1 MSQAIPAQVQGQ
13 PVYVLKENVAR
24 RTGDEAISNTLT
36 ISAVIGEVV
45 RSSIG
50 PSGMNKMLV
59 GTFGDVTYTKS
70 GATILSEANIEHPIG
85 KLYVDVAKTIDKNE
99 GDGTSRAVYLASRLV
114 ARGAEL
120 QAKGIHPAVVAEGF
134 SKSCDLC
141 VRALEK
147 LGVKVK
153 PQDRT
158 TLRDVVRTLILPA
171 FGRSEAEVIDKC
183 ADVALGAALKATSH
197 RAGGYELDLDDV
209 SIVSKVG
216 GQLPDSELIHGLII
230 EKEVASPAMPK
241 AIKGAKI
248 ALIDFPLEVKKTEIS
263 TELEFDDPRTVMKLK
278 DEERRTVEEKV
289 EGIVKSGANVLFSQ
303 KGMDDRAVSMLSKKG
318 ILAVKNA
325 KRSDME
331 RLAKATGAK
340 IVNYFG
346 DMSKDVL
353 GQAGSVDERK
363 YEEERLVVV
372 EGATKSKA
380 VAILLR
386 GVSKETNKEAERAI
400 KKGLVG
406 VKMVYE
412 EPRAVPSGGS
422 ELVEMALNLKR
433 RSTKVSGETSLA
445 MEAFSEALL
454 DVVEAMLANS
464 GMNITRTLTELRALH
479 AKSRGKYIGIDAVEG
494 KLVDAKK
501 KRILEPIKVT
511 KTVLKSATELS
522 SILLRID
529 DMLLSTKHPEP
540 RQPQ

>member
-1 MSQAIPAQVQGQ
+1 
-13 PVYVLKENVAR
+13 VLKENVAR

-197 RAGGYELDLDDV
+197 RDGGYELDLDDV

-216 GQLPDSELIHGLII
+216 GQLPDSELIDGLII